1 MQTETT
7 PTPLLYSEDG
17 IHRSPRPPIFLPN
30 LSMISFLFRKLP
42 SNAHSPALIQAE
54 TGQTLTFSDLKTQV
68 FNFSKTLLD
77 FNISKNDVVLIIS
90 PNSLLFPVAIF
101 AVVAV
106 GAIATTAN
114 PLCTAAEISKQV
126 KDSNPKLIITTPQLH
141 DKIKHLNLP
150 CIMLA
155 TSKIPIY
162 SSTTSSNSTWYYSH
176 SDTFSSDIALPP
188 VMQTDVAAILYSSGT
203 TGTSKGVVLTH
214 RNFIASAL
222 MMTSDQESY
231 GDSRNVFLC
240 FLPMFHI
247 FGLSALLYA
256 QLQRGNTVVVMAR
269 HEMKKMLSA
278 VEKYKVTHL
287 WVVPPVVVELAKHQE
302 MVKEYDISSVRE
314 ILSGAAPLGK
324 ETAEECARIFPD
336 AVVYQVMNEHILI
349 LTVLCV
355 EFVSLEIGIDDRL
368 RGYGMTE
375 TGGPISF
382 GNVRTDTPYSGST
395 GVLAPGVEAQIV
407 NLGTMKPLPPLRRG
421 EIWVRGLM
429 VMQGYFNNQKATME
443 TIDEQGWLH
452 TGDIGYFDEKGRL
465 YVVDRV
471 KELIKCNGYQVAPAE
486 LEELLLTHPEIK
498 DAAVI
503 GLADAEVGEVPIA
516 YVVRSST
523 TSLVEE
529 EVKTFIAEQVAAYKR
544 LRRVIFTDSIP
555 KSASGKILRK
565 ELAQRFLSKL

>member
-1 MQTETT
+1 
-7 PTPLLYSEDG
+7 
-17 IHRSPRPPIFLPN
+17 
-30 LSMISFLFRKLP
+30 MIPFLFRKLS
-42 SNAHSPALIQAE
+42 SNAHSPALIDAE

-77 FNISKNDVVLIIS
+77 LNISKNDVVLIIS
-90 PNSLLFPVAIF
+90 PNSLLFPVAFF
-101 AVVAV
+101 AVVAI
-106 GAIATTAN
+106 GAIANTTN
-114 PLCTAAEISKQV
+114 PLYTTAEISKQV

-150 CIMLA
+150 CMMLT
-155 TSKIPIY
+155 TSTIPIY
-162 SSTTSSNSTWYYSH
+162 SST
-176 SDTFSSDIALPP
+176 SSDIALPP
-188 VMQTDVAAILYSSGT
+188 VTQNDAAAILYSSGT

-256 QLQRGNTVVVMAR
+256 QLQRGNMVVVMAR

-302 MVKEYDISSVRE
+302 MLKEYDVSSVRE

-324 ETAEECARIFPD
+324 ETTEECARIFPD
-336 AVVYQVMNEHILI
+336 AVVYQ
-349 LTVLCV
+349 
-355 EFVSLEIGIDDRL
+355 
-368 RGYGMTE
+368 GYGMTE

-382 GNVRTDTPYSGST
+382 GNTRTDTPYSGST

-421 EIWVRGLM
+421 EIWVRGPS

-452 TGDIGYFDEKGRL
+452 TGDIGYFDDKGRL
-465 YVVDRV
+465 YVVDRI
-471 KELIKCNGYQVAPAE
+471 KELIKCKGFQFLCVG
-486 LEELLLTHPEIK
+486 LFRLHQQSLKSCFLLIHIK

-503 GLADAEVGEVPIA
+503 GLGDAEAGEVPIA

-529 EVKTFIAEQVAAYKR
+529 EVKKFIAEQVAAYKR
-544 LRRVIFTDSIP
+544 LRRVIFTDNIP
-555 KSASGKILRK
+555 KSASGKILRR
-565 ELAQRFLSKL
+565 ELRQRFLSKL